1 MRAIS
6 IIRSPNEKGLPK
18 IAGLRPRFLGKR
30 RNSTAAHADCLMA
43 SRCNAGAV
51 STSAEGKTPSRKSG
65 GCPSKSRH
73 SAAPL
78 REICVNTFFNNSL
91 RAQKSHFLQAPPICR
106 ILAAQFGKSECAAL
120 LQGRAFKARGA
131 ERKTNAEPRFI
142 AANIRLSL
150 RSRKKVLSLSKLFS

>member
-1 MRAIS
+1 MELLRPVRLAAVPSRRLAQGDIIVTFCHPEPCEGALLEYRQDLNRDPSTSLRFAQDDNEGESHFS
-6 IIRSPNEKGLPK
+6 IIK
-18 IAGLRPRFLGKR
+18 
-30 RNSTAAHADCLMA
+30 
-43 SRCNAGAV
+43 
-51 STSAEGKTPSRKSG
+51 
-65 GCPSKSRH
+65 
-73 SAAPL
+73 
-78 REICVNTFFNNSL
+78 L

-106 ILAAQFGKSECAAL
+106 KPSAQFGKSECAAL